1 MGERVREG
9 GKWGRS
15 EKGELEYEVRRSGKM
30 RKEEDCG
37 DISRVVSV
45 AVCGVS
51 KREKYEVRDGE
62 RRAREVRGDR
72 HKSVCCQIWVT
83 RLLF

>member
-1 MGERVREG
+1 MSERG
-9 GKWGRS
+9 G
-15 EKGELEYEVRRSGKM
+15 LECEVRRSGKM

-51 KREKYEVRDGE
+51 KREKHEVRDGE
-62 RRAREVRGDR
+62 RRAREVRGDI
-72 HKSVCCQIWVT
+72 KVCVVRFGSRDYFLT
-83 RLLF
+83 